1 AMLDLRVVQ
10 LLASRLCH
18 DLVGPVG
25 AINNG
30 LELAGEFGSEMD
42 AEVTELVG
50 TSAKHVSE
58 RLQFFRVAFGL
69 ASGAVRTAGEARALL
84 TPAVVGEKSTLH
96 WDYGGSAGALPL
108 TDNGVK
114 LLLNL
119 TMIAGEALPRGGEVT
134 LTLEEEGDQRR
145 LTVTAAGTGAA
156 VDPRTVEAI
165 QTKVGVESLT
175 PRTAQGYFV
184 ALLADAAGATID
196 IVSDDVDKVSLQ
208 ANLPSAG

>member
-1 AMLDLRVVQ
+1 M
-10 LLASRLCH
+10 CH

-30 LELAGEFGSEMD
+30 LELSGEFGSEMD
-42 AEVTELVG
+42 AEVMDLVG
-50 TSAKHVSE
+50 TSAKQVSE

-69 ASGAVRTAGEARALL
+69 ASGSVRTAGEARALM
-84 TPAVVGEKSTLH
+84 TPAVIGEKSTLH

-119 TMIAGEALPRGGEVT
+119 AMIGGEALPRGGEVT
-134 LTLEEEGDQRR
+134 LTLHEEGDQRR
-145 LTVTAAGTGAA
+145 ITVTAAGTGAG

-165 QTKVGVESLT
+165 QTNVAVESLT
-175 PRTAQGYFV
+175 PRTVQGYFV
-184 ALLADAAGATID
+184 ALLAEAAGATIN
-196 IVSDDVDKVSLQ
+196 IVSDENDKVSLQ
-208 ANLPSAG
+208 ANLPAAG